1 MIGLRSA
8 WKHLWNYCCWTVLRS
23 RLISTDGLY
32 LFLRQSP
39 YIHAIFVTYVRTRR
53 SQTAVC
59 VTELSSSVCG
69 GSDHGTA
76 GGWPAPAASSTTT
89 RRVYCDSAY
98 GPTSAWTIMH
108 HRTVPSQSNRRVMW
122 TDSAKLVLYATRRST
137 FGVVLFQR
145 RPHVPGM
152 HYHLTSVPH
161 HRSSLTDECSNWHMF
176 QTSFPNSLALAFKTL
191 SVCWYVYM
199 LFVQCSCK
207 LLPWHNSNKCFN
219 GNNNNNNNNTKKKKN
234 KNESRNIRTADL
246 RQSSGSRKILTI
258 LIISRGCKNFV

>member
-1 MIGLRSA
+1 MKTSMKLLLLDCITESFDQYRWTLPVSTSITIHTRDLRHLCSHTPKSDSRLCNRIIELGLRRQRPWHGWRLASGQHQRRHRRLRA
-8 WKHLWNYCCWTVLRS
+8 VYTVILR
-23 RLISTDGLY
+23 TDL
-32 LFLRQSP
+32 P
-39 YIHAIFVTYVRTRR
+39 V
-53 SQTAVC
+53 
-59 VTELSSSVCG
+59 
-69 GSDHGTA
+69 
-76 GGWPAPAASSTTT
+76 
-89 RRVYCDSAY
+89 
-98 GPTSAWTIMH
+98 AWTIMH
-108 HRTVPSQSNRRVMW
+108 RRTVPSQSNRRVMW
-122 TDSAKLVLYATRRST
+122 TDSAKLVLHATRRST

-219 GNNNNNNNNTKKKKN
+219 GNNNNNNNNTKKKN

-246 RQSSGSRKILTI
+246 RQCSGSRKILTI